1 MCICMPAN
9 LHKITIYMSKR
20 YKHAQ
25 CWCKWKTLVS
35 WYFLKTLLHY
45 ACCKWSLVAFTKSW
59 LATLLAWSR
68 GYIYILLNFPQHQT
82 CSCAVYSIMASRDA
96 GLHTSKPA
104 QQTGGMGIIL
114 PHSSEHKTEGVL
126 LHTCNIIH
134 QDFLDVYYWYY

>member
-35 WYFLKTLLHY
+35 RYFLKTLLHY

-59 LATLLAWSR
+59 LATPLAWSR
-68 GYIYILLNFPQHQT
+68 GYIYTAQFSTASDLQLCRLQYHGEQRCRSAYIKACPANRWDGDNPTSLQRTQNWG
-82 CSCAVYSIMASRDA
+82 SITAYLQYNPS
-96 GLHTSKPA
+96 
-104 QQTGGMGIIL
+104 
-114 PHSSEHKTEGVL
+114 
-126 LHTCNIIH
+126 